1 MCEAGRR
8 VALLIKGGDG
18 MNRSTFSQ
26 LCGAL
31 VIAAIL
37 APSLVYSQPPGDGG
51 QRGGPGGFSGP
62 FGGGGGLLGLV
73 MRDEVQQE
81 IQLVDEQ
88 RDKVMKVAEESRE
101 KMRAEMRDMFEQM
114 RDLSDEERRE
124 RFGEIRS
131 KMEEMNAG
139 VETQL
144 KKALLPHQ
152 LQRLKQIDLQV
163 RMQQRGEGGLSS
175 RTVAEVL
182 ELSDEQREKLEQR
195 AEEVRQELQ
204 EKVRQAQSEAREK
217 LLDVLTPEQKAKL
230 EEMMGDAFQ
239 LQGDDRGGFRG
250 REGRGRDGER
260 GGDRG
265 RERRGSD
272 EDAT

>member
-1 MCEAGRR
+1 
-8 VALLIKGGDG
+8 
-18 MNRSTFSQ
+18 MNRSTFSR

-31 VIAAIL
+31 VFAASL
-37 APSLVYSQPPGDGG
+37 APLLVFAQPPGDGG
-51 QRGGPGGFSGP
+51 RGGTGGFGGP
-62 FGGGGGLLGLV
+62 FGGGGGLIGLL

-88 RDKVMKVAEESRE
+88 RDKVMKAAEESRD
-101 KMRAEMRDMFEQM
+101 KMRQEMRGMFEEM

-152 LQRLKQIDLQV
+152 LERLKQIDLQV

-175 RTVAEVL
+175 RTVAEAL

-195 AEEVRQELQ
+195 AEEVRKELQ
-204 EKVRQAQSEAREK
+204 EKVRQAQAEAREK
-217 LLDVLTPEQKAKL
+217 MLEVLTPEQKAKL
-230 EEMMGDAFQ
+230 EELMGDTFQ
-239 LQGDDRGGFRG
+239 LQDDDRFGGRGGFRG
-250 REGRGRDGER
+250 RGER
-260 GGDRG
+260 GGDRGNDRG

-272 EDAT
+272 EEAI